1 LGILPSPPL
10 GSCVPDWLERR
21 FQVAVFGLVP
31 LRYQRQ
37 NGRSSRVL
45 VDMRRH
51 PDPIAAV
58 RAVLG
63 CAAVLLKRKPKP
75 AAATN
80 PEPNL
85 EPELDQRRAPD
96 LAADLFAD
104 APESG

>member
-1 LGILPSPPL
+1 VHPNPL
-10 GSCVPDWLERR
+10 
-21 FQVAVFGLVP
+21 FQQSYAFT
-31 LRYQRQ
+31 
-37 NGRSSRVL
+37 
-45 VDMRRH
+45 
-51 PDPIAAV
+51 
-58 RAVLG
+58 VLG

>member
-1 LGILPSPPL
+1 
-10 GSCVPDWLERR
+10 
-21 FQVAVFGLVP
+21 
-31 LRYQRQ
+31 
-37 NGRSSRVL
+37 VL

-75 AAATN
+75 AAATS

-85 EPELDQRRAPD
+85 EPELDRQRASGP
-96 LAADLFAD
+96 AADSFAD
-104 APESG
+104 APESS